1 MLTARGSIMVNRMRV
16 VLRSSSLLFSLLGI
30 AMNAPLH
37 KVRPILRRGSA
48 DGVSIGMT
56 VDELQNLFGNRMKID
71 AKTSHA
77 DVFLAPE
84 FQQRADL
91 SFEIQNGAVRAIRVY
106 SRRYKTDA
114 GIGVG
119 DDPSALAAHYD
130 IRWTDDNLAE
140 VDDLS
145 MKFEIRDDRIAAVV
159 IL

>member
-1 MLTARGSIMVNRMRV
+1 MVNRMRV

-30 AMNAPLH
+30 AMNVPLH
-37 KVRPILRRGSA
+37 KVRPVLRRGSA
-48 DGVSIGMT
+48 DGVRIGMT
-56 VDELQNLFGNRMKID
+56 LGELASLFGKRMKID
-71 AKTSHA
+71 ERTSRA

-91 SFEIQNGAVRAIRVY
+91 SFETENGTVSAIWVY
-106 SRRYKTDA
+106 SRRYKTEA

-119 DDPSALAAHYD
+119 DEPSALAAHYR

-145 MKFEIRDDRIAAVV
+145 MKFEIRDDRIAAV
-159 IL
+159 IIS